1 MSWLYSS
8 ALFPHPAL
16 QFRLPLLPLHTH
28 ADIYKHW
35 HLDSCM
41 HADRNMSMHCHKDLG
56 QHRQPYK
63 HIWSTDTR
71 HSLFYDQ
78 IKMFSQMIFPYPACQ
93 ISAQILVASKYL
105 TFMFLAFMHFAYLNP
120 I

>member
-1 MSWLYSS
+1 MSGLYSS

-16 QFRLPLLPLHTH
+16 QFRLPLFPLHTH

-41 HADRNMSMHCHKDLG
+41 HADRNIFMHCHKDLG
-56 QHRQPYK
+56 QHPQPCK
-63 HIWSTDTR
+63 HTYGRHTR
-71 HSLFYDQ
+71 HSLYCDQ
-78 IKMFSQMIFPYPACQ
+78 TQMFSQTTFPYSACQ
-93 ISAQILVASKYL
+93 ISAQILVANKYL